1 MEDFDLN
8 ELIECLTDV
17 LENNVSEPSV
27 VVIGSD
33 DDDVPLIG
41 IGIYIP
47 D

>member
-17 LENNVSEPSV
+17 LESNVSEPSV

-33 DDDVPLIG
+33 DVPLIG